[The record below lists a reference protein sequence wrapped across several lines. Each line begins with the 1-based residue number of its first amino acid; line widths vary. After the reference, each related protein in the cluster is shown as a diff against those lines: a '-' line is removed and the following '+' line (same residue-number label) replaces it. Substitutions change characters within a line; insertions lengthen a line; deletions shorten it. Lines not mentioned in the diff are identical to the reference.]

1 MRATLLL
8 AALAAGLVSFA
19 AAAEETSAKPDAAPV
34 APQPTLVV
42 SVPDGSAAKADKS
55 SEAAAAPATPAKAT
69 EPAAAPVVR
78 KPAAPSLVA
87 RINLSS
93 QRLEL
98 AYDGRHQESW
108 PISSGREGY
117 PTPRGAF
124 RPQWAS
130 KMWYSRK
137 YDNAPMP
144 HAVFFSGG
152 VAVHATQAVGMLGS
166 PASHGCVRLAPGNA
180 ARFYALVHKHGF
192 ANTRIEVIGQ
202 PPAPR
207 VAKRPG
213 PSREQL
219 ARGAYPRPVA
229 SAYGPS
235 VRHQQGWMPPAQ
247 QPLVRRGANGL
258 VYLPQGSPYR
268 GQSSFV
274 MNGVT
279 YIRVR

>member
-1 MRATLLL
+1 MRATPLL
-8 AALAAGLVSFA
+8 AAVAAGLVSCA
-19 AAAEETSAKPDAAPV
+19 AIAEEALPKSDAAYA

-42 SVPDGSAAKADKS
+42 SVPDGGSAGGEKSAETASAAIS
-55 SEAAAAPATPAKAT
+55 PAKVAA
-69 EPAAAPVVR
+69 PAAAPVVR
-78 KPAAPSLVA
+78 RPAAPSLIA
-87 RINLSS
+87 RINLST

-98 AYDGRHQESW
+98 TYDGRHQESW

-117 PTPRGAF
+117 PTPRGVF

-144 HAVFFSGG
+144 NAVFFSGG
-152 VAVHATQAVGMLGS
+152 VAVHATQAIGMLGS
-166 PASHGCVRLAPGNA
+166 PASHGCVRLAPANA

-192 ANTRIEVIGQ
+192 ANTRIEVIGT
-202 PPAPR
+202 PPASR
-207 VAKRPG
+207 VAKRSMPQ
-213 PSREQL
+213 REQL
-219 ARGAYPRPVA
+219 ARSAYPRPVA
-229 SAYGPS
+229 SGYGSP
-235 VRHQQGWMPPAQ
+235 VRYQQGWMAPAQ
-247 QPLVRRGANGL
+247 QPVVRRSASGL

-279 YIRVR
+279 YVRVR

>member
-8 AALAAGLVSFA
+8 AALAAGLVSSA
-19 AAAEETSAKPDAAPV
+19 AFAEETSAKPDAAPA

-42 SVPDGSAAKADKS
+42 TVPDGSAAKGDKS
-55 SEAAAAPATPAKAT
+55 PEATPASATPAKAA
-69 EPAAAPVVR
+69 EPAAASLVR
-78 KPAAPSLVA
+78 KPAAPSLIA
-87 RINLSS
+87 RINLST

-98 AYDGRHQESW
+98 TYDGRHQESW

-117 PTPRGAF
+117 PTPRGVF

-144 HAVFFSGG
+144 NAVFFSGG
-152 VAVHATQAVGMLGS
+152 VAVHATQAVGLLGQ

-207 VAKRPG
+207 LANRRA

-219 ARGAYPRPVA
+219 ARSAYPRPVA
-229 SAYGPS
+229 SAYGPPM
-235 VRHQQGWMPPAQ
+235 RYQQGWAPPAP
-247 QPLVRRGANGL
+247 QPTVRRSANGL

-279 YIRVR
+279 YVRVR